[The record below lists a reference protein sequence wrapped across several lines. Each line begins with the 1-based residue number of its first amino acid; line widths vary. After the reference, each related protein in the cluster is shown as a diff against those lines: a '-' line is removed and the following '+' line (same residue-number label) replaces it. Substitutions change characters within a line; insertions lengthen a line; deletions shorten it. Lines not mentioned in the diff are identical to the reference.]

1 MSWISPIAPSRIF
14 WIRAWRAE
22 EWRHISP
29 AAILRFFF
37 SAASPARRICCTPPG
52 SAAKSF
58 SMNTLTPFSTAYS
71 RCVARKP
78 ACVVNMA
85 TSPGRRQSIAFR

>member
-1 MSWISPIAPSRIF
+1 MAPSRIF
-14 WIRAWRAE
+14 WISAWRAE
-22 EWRHISP
+22 EWRHMRP

-37 SAASPARRICCTPPG
+37 SAASPARRMRLTPPG

-71 RCVARKP
+71 RCGARKA
-78 ACVVNMA
+78 ACVVSIA
-85 TSPGRRQSIAFR
+85 TSPGRRQSIALR